1 MSKTL
6 CPTFP
11 PLSPT
16 DGEQNCI
23 VNGND
28 DYSTSS
34 AFDLSSPS
42 PAPEVGFALPK
53 LKSKQMHNKVSHSQT
68 ISALI

>member
-6 CPTFP
+6 CSSFS

-28 DYSTSS
+28 DYSSSS
-34 AFDLSSPS
+34 AFDLSSSS

-53 LKSKQMHNKVSHSQT
+53 LKSKQMHNKVSHSPA
-68 ISALI
+68 ISSLI